1 MKKINLPE
9 NIPIFPLSNAVFFP
23 RTILPLNIFE
33 DRYIQ
38 LINDCMKTQR
48 IFGMVQPYG
57 KPEKKKL
64 DVYQVGC
71 LGKIINFNETS
82 DNRFFINLS
91 GIIRFK
97 INKEL
102 ETDKLYR
109 KFNVDYSSFLGDLD
123 IANYKATEIEKE
135 NILKKIK
142 FFFNKINYSVEY
154 NELAKL
160 DFDQLVST
168 VCMIS
173 PFSKEEK
180 QKLIET
186 IKVKEKLKIL
196 DEIIN
201 FFLFDLE
208 DNRTVQ

>member
-1 MKKINLPE
+1 MKKIDLPE

-38 LINDCMKTQR
+38 LINDCMQTQR
-48 IFGMVQPYG
+48 IFGMVQPSE
-57 KPEKKKL
+57 KSEKKDL
-64 DVYQVGC
+64 GVYQVGC

-82 DNRFFINLS
+82 DNRFVINLS

-109 KFNVDYSSFLGDLD
+109 KFNVDYSNFLGDLD
-123 IANYKATEIEKE
+123 VVNYKATETEKE

-142 FFFNKINYSVEY
+142 FFFGKINYAVEY
-154 NELAKL
+154 SELVKL

-186 IKVKEKLKIL
+186 IKVEEKFKIL

-201 FFLFDLE
+201 FHLFDLE